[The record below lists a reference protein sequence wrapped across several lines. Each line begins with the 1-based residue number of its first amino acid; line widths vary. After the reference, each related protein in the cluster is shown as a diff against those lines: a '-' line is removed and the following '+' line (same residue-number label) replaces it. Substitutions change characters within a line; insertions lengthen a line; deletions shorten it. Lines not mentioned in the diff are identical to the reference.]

1 MVTFEDFF
9 AKKKIDLKAL
19 KDDNQELYQEFYA
32 HYHVMGEKSFDHT
45 KKFWFNKLRKSYKLH
60 EPEQLEK
67 KAKPESLVDDSTA
80 SPVHVTL
87 KKENTS
93 DTETSKPAGFKPR
106 FKSSLTKTTP
116 SAEEN
121 STQEST
127 PSETTDANKPAGF
140 KPRFKAGVTKTTPSA
155 EENSTQESTPSE
167 TTDANKPAGFKPRFK
182 AGITQVKKKDDNT
195 TDN

>member
-1 MVTFEDFF
+1 
-9 AKKKIDLKAL
+9 KAL
-19 KDDNQELYQEFYA
+19 KSDNQELYQEFYA

-67 KAKPESLVDDSTA
+67 KAKAESLVDDSTA
-80 SPVHVTL
+80 SPVHVTH

-93 DTETSKPAGFKPR
+93 DTETSKHAGFKPR
-106 FKSSLTKTTP
+106 FKSSLTK
-116 SAEEN
+116 SAQAAEEN
-121 STQEST
+121 TTQEST
-127 PSETTDANKPAGF
+127 PSETTNGNKPAGF
-140 KPRFKAGVTKTTPSA
+140 KPLFKAGVTKTTPSA

-167 TTDANKPAGFKPRFK
+167 TTNANKPAGFKPRFK

>member
-32 HYHVMGEKSFDHT
+32 HYQVMGEKSFDHT

-67 KAKPESLVDDSTA
+67 KAKPESLVDDST
-80 SPVHVTL
+80 SSQVHITL
-87 KKENTS
+87 TKENTS
-93 DTETSKPAGFKPR
+93 YTETSKPAGFKPR
-106 FKSSLTKTTP
+106 FKSSLTK
-116 SAEEN
+116 SARAAEEN

-127 PSETTDANKPAGF
+127 HSESANANKPAGF
-140 KPRFKAGVTKTTPSA
+140 KPRFKAGVTKSAPSA

-167 TTDANKPAGFKPRFK
+167 ITD
-182 AGITQVKKKDDNT
+182 T
-195 TDN
+195 

>member
-9 AKKKIDLKAL
+9 AKNKIDLKAL

-32 HYHVMGEKSFDHT
+32 HYPVIGEKSFDHT
-45 KKFWFNKLRKSYKLH
+45 KKFWFNKLRKSYKLDEH
-60 EPEQLEK
+60 EQLEK
-67 KAKPESLVDDSTA
+67 KATPKSLVDDSTA
-80 SPVHVTL
+80 SPVHDTL

-106 FKSSLTKTTP
+106 FKSSLTKTAPAAEENSTQENTPSEITDTNKPAGFKPRFKAGVTKSTP

-127 PSETTDANKPAGF
+127 PSETTN
-140 KPRFKAGVTKTTPSA
+140 
-155 EENSTQESTPSE
+155 
-167 TTDANKPAGFKPRFK
+167 ANKPAGFKPRFK

>member
-106 FKSSLTKTTP
+106 FKAGVTKTTP
-116 SAEEN
+116 AAEEN

-127 PSETTDANKPAGF
+127 PSEITDTNKPAGF
-140 KPRFKAGVTKTTPSA
+140 KPRFKAGVTKTTPAA

-167 TTDANKPAGFKPRFK
+167 TTNANKPTGFKLRFK